1 MRSFL
6 PFGNCWMLHEIKYPR
21 RVFSVLM
28 VYEVQREHVEMYIWV
43 EVQ

>member
-1 MRSFL
+1 
-6 PFGNCWMLHEIKYPR
+6 MLHEINPR
-21 RVFSVLM
+21 GVFSVLM